1 MYLVT
6 ITKMWW
12 PVGLL
17 ERGRVR
23 YPPHSATY
31 WKRGWDGEVADFLG
45 MSQHRIRR
53 RKQSRARD

>member
-31 WKRGWDGEVADFLG
+31 WKRGWDGEVSDFLG

>member
-17 ERGRVR
+17 ERGSAR
-23 YPPHSATY
+23 YPPHSATS
-31 WKRGWDGEVADFLG
+31 WKRGWNGEVADFLG

>member
-12 PVGLL
+12 LVGLL
-17 ERGRVR
+17 ERGSAT
-23 YPPHSATY
+23 YPPHSAPS
-31 WKRGWDGEVADFLG
+31 WKRGWDDEVADFLG
-45 MSQHRIRR
+45 MSQHQIRR

>member
-17 ERGRVR
+17 ERGSARST
-23 YPPHSATY
+23 PHSATY
-31 WKRGWDGEVADFLG
+31 WKRGWDGEVSDFLG
-45 MSQHRIRR
+45 MSQHRFRR